1 MSLLFESIKIIDGV
15 IQNLD
20 YHQRRVDRSLLQV
33 SESSKPWI
41 LKDIIVPSQSMQG
54 INKCRF
60 TYNCQYSEYVIEPYH
75 PRIIERLHMV
85 EANSLDYSLKWKD
98 RSQIEN
104 LIKNVNEH
112 EEVVIVKN
120 GLVTDASYA
129 NLAFFDSKHWYTPH
143 TPLLPGTKRQ
153 KLIDDKLLLPA
164 VITPDDMPRYYK
176 VSLINAMLEL
186 GEVEI
191 AIENV
196 YR

>member
-20 YHQRRVDRSLLQV
+20 YHQRRVDWSLRLV
-33 SESSKPWI
+33 SEISKSWI
-41 LKDIIVPSQSMQG
+41 LKDIIEPSHSMPG
-54 INKCRF
+54 INKCRL
-60 TYNCQYSEYVIEPYH
+60 TYNWQYCEYVIEPYH
-75 PRIIERLHMV
+75 PRIIECLHLV
-85 EANSLDYSLKWKD
+85 EANSLDYSLKWKN
-98 RSQIEN
+98 RSEIEN
-104 LIKNVNEH
+104 LLKSVSGN

-120 GLVTDASYA
+120 GLVTDASFA
-129 NLAFFDSKHWYTPH
+129 NLAFFDCNHWYTPL

-153 KLIDDKLLLPA
+153 KLIDDKVLLPA
-164 VITPDDMPRYYK
+164 VITPDDIPRYSK

-191 AIENV
+191 PLENI